1 MFYEGLA
8 YLRTFQHIQLERDY
22 SCLHDA
28 NAVWAKLILADR
40 VVVLGHV
47 ESRVAA
53 ALAPMMDASMHG
65 LIIRRY

>member
-1 MFYEGLA
+1 MKDWLICGPN
-8 YLRTFQHIQLERDY
+8 
-22 SCLHDA
+22 SLHDA

-47 ESRVAA
+47 ERVAA